1 MRELVKENQLVTV
14 VPQDFK
20 NSNKGKVL
28 QVGIN
33 GFRMELKYKPEGL
46 IKNHICDF
54 YSLTDN
60 GYLYFES
67 YIENL
72 ENNVLTVANPVKH
85 RFLQRRKFTRI
96 KFIEDIELICDDITH
111 KARTLD
117 ISAGGMKLQT
127 KENIDIE
134 KEYKVT
140 IKLTEEIKDSLADVS
155 VENLENIF
163 NAVVENETVKD
174 VIKDVVTTDN
184 LDSLGIKDVGTQTLI
199 VDVVTEIVDA
209 DSAEVKKE
217 VVAIK
222 EVFTLSEKINEA
234 QDYNTTVNLESTEV
248 ESLIDGLANS
258 TIITNLINYDYFS
271 TS

>member
-1 MRELVKENQLVTV
+1 MRELVKEEQLVTI

-28 QVGIN
+28 QVSLE

-67 YIENL
+67 YIQNI
-72 ENNVLTVANPVKH
+72 ENNVITIANPVKH

-96 KFIEDIELICDDITH
+96 KFNEDLQLINNDIIH
-111 KARTLD
+111 NVRTLD
-117 ISAGGMKLQT
+117 ISAGGMKVQT

-140 IKLTEEIKDSLADVS
+140 IKLTNEIEIKCKYQLIRVEKKDNGMYTISGKFTSLSNIDKMTLVQFCMKKDM
-155 VENLENIF
+155 ENLN
-163 NAVVENETVKD
+163 K
-174 VIKDVVTTDN
+174 
-184 LDSLGIKDVGTQTLI
+184 
-199 VDVVTEIVDA
+199 
-209 DSAEVKKE
+209 
-217 VVAIK
+217 
-222 EVFTLSEKINEA
+222 
-234 QDYNTTVNLESTEV
+234 
-248 ESLIDGLANS
+248 
-258 TIITNLINYDYFS
+258 
-271 TS
+271 